1 MKRMKR
7 ITVVTGVFLAINL
20 WFAWFAP
27 STWALGSSQYKLT
40 SNSSY
45 IEGCYDPCMCPI
57 WMNNSLQGSFM
68 LTAVDQAG
76 DVEVF
81 EVGAIDWHFVR
92 EDETI
97 AVTGSGYY
105 WIDGDQHQLV
115 LDLLVGDAAV
125 DIYDSGLVARVS
137 EFPGIIIA
145 VAENGFF
152 CYDHVFDLKAVPE
165 PVGLSVSSWG
175 SLKSIYR

>member
-1 MKRMKR
+1 MKRFMR
-7 ITVVTGVFLAINL
+7 FSVLTGMFLTVNL
-20 WFAWFAP
+20 WFVCFAP
-27 STWALGSSQYKLT
+27 SAGALGSSQYKLT

-68 LTAVDQAG
+68 LTAVEQAG

-81 EVGAIDWHFVR
+81 EVGAIDWNFVR
-92 EDETI
+92 DDETI
-97 AVTGSGYY
+97 SVTGSGYY
-105 WIDGDQHQLV
+105 WIDGDHHQLV
-115 LDLLVGDAAV
+115 LDLFVGDAAV
-125 DIYDSGLVARVS
+125 DLYDSGLVPRMS

-145 VAENGFF
+145 VAENGFY

-165 PVGLSVSSWG
+165 PVGLSVSTWG
-175 SLKSIYR
+175 SLKSRYR